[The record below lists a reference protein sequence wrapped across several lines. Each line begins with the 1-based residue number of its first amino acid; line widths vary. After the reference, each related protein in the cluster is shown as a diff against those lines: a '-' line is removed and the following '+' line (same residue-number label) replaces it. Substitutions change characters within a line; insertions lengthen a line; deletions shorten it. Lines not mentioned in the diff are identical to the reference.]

1 MKTLISYGTVTTLC
15 ASISLLSTNVTA
27 ADEAALY
34 DLAPADAAFIRI
46 INIDTDSAITASVSD
61 KSVTSEGYCQAS
73 NYEYISA
80 GTYELTI
87 DEKNWKGDF
96 KEAKTYTFVISKTA
110 LSVIE
115 DDLFKNPKKGQFAAY
130 NLTDKQTISVKTKDG
145 KKSIFKEV
153 TENQH
158 VSREVN
164 PIKIGLSIYEA
175 EIMLLE
181 ADTAKFQRG
190 KSKNLFVCGKEN
202 NYVTTW
208 AMY

>member
-1 MKTLISYGTVTTLC
+1 MKTLISYITVTSLS
-15 ASISLLSTNVTA
+15 ASISLLSINVSA
-27 ADEAALY
+27 ADEAVLY
-34 DLAPADAAFIRI
+34 DLAPADAAFVRI
-46 INIDTDSAITASVSD
+46 INADTDSAISASVSD
-61 KSVTSEGYCQAS
+61 KTVTSAGYCQAS
-73 NYEYISA
+73 SYEYVSA
-80 GTYELTI
+80 GAYELTI
-87 DEKNWKGDF
+87 DEKTWAGDL
-96 KEAKTYTFVISKTA
+96 KQAKTYTFVISKTT

-115 DDLFKNPKKGQFAAY
+115 DDIFINPKKGQFAAY
-130 NLTDKQTISVKTKDG
+130 NLTDKHAISVKTKDG

-175 EIMLLE
+175 ETMLLE

-190 KSKNLFVCGKEN
+190 KSNNLFVCGKEN